1 MSPLLIQAARL
12 ACAVA
17 LSATSLAQAA
27 DTPTTTLTVRAYG
40 TLAGNVGPIMQLRV
54 DGVVMGTTE
63 VRSVEPADYLFLV
76 PPLKSGSKVDLAYIN
91 DAQVGGVDRNLFVE
105 QLTAGNTFMLP
116 THSGVSYDLGSGSAA
131 FDGANTRTG
140 TTSVHSNGALRF
152 SWPEPNLTDRLTVR
166 ASSVL
171 AGNVGAAMTVRVD
184 GVVAFSAEV
193 RATEPTDYVLAVPPL
208 SAGAKV
214 DIAFT
219 NAETIGG
226 VARSLQVAY
235 LMAGTSVLLPN
246 ASGVTLDLGSGRAA
260 YDSAN
265 VQPGQAVLSSNGAL
279 RAKWPAP
286 NMTDNFSVRASGRMA
301 GGVGPIMQVRVNGIV
316 LGSVEVKATS
326 PADFS
331 FPTLPFKAGQ
341 PVDIVYTNDAV
352 IGGEDRDLVIASAI
366 SGKTVLQ
373 PTASGVVFDQGSG
386 GAAFDGLSVVA
397 GRNTLNTNGAL
408 RAAWPEPNLTD
419 TLIVRA
425 RGTLAG
431 NVGPIMQV
439 LVDGIVIGAM
449 EVRSADNADY
459 VFAVPPMS
467 PGRKLD
473 LVFTNDG
480 TIGGIDRNL
489 FIAYAITRNTFLIPS
504 AAGNTYDRGS
514 NLAAFDGSDVVAPSG
529 NLFWNGALRATW
541 PAPNITGS
549 VTVRASAT
557 LAGNVGAL
565 MTLWVDGIPVSSGEV
580 RSTTPADYLMP
591 TPPLKPGSQVALIF
605 SNRGPVAGVERQL
618 NIAYMI
624 ADTSFVTPTTA
635 GATYNSGDLRATWPA
650 PSLIDSITLRAY
662 ATLANNIGAI
672 VQVRINGV
680 IVSTFEVRATTPADY
695 RVTTPRLKPG
705 DKIDVAFIND
715 ANVAGVDRNFFL
727 QYIKTSL
734 GTVVPT
740 APTTSTD
747 LGVGEAAFDGQWVS
761 AGNGALYS
769 NGALRFVAPAAQLA
783 DNNRAANYTASR
795 FLQQATFGP
804 TVTEIDRLRALGMSS
819 WVNEQMALPISA
831 NYVNAIQAKYDLG
844 DAWRPTGSQYTPN
857 WVAQRFW
864 QSVVS
869 GPDML
874 RKRVAFALHQ
884 TLLVSQADSG
894 LYYQARAYAA
904 YLDTL
909 NKHAFGNYR
918 QLLEDVAL
926 SPAMGL
932 FLSHM
937 RNRPEDTVTGRMPDE
952 NFGRE
957 VMQLF
962 SIGLQELNIDGTPR
976 LNAQGQPIETY
987 TNDDVMAMAKVF
999 TGWSWAFPD
1008 SALTTQNFR
1017 WGSPS
1022 ITAANDQRIDIL
1034 KMKAYPGQHSPVEK
1048 RLFTGKPNAVVIPAG
1063 TAAPESVRIALDAL
1077 FQHPNVGPFISRQ
1090 LIQRLVT
1097 SNPSNAYVARVAT
1110 VFNNNGSGVRGDLG
1124 AVVRA
1129 ILLDTEAATPPPGSI
1144 GKLREPVLRVAHW
1157 MRSFGATS
1165 TSGQFMLAWE
1175 LDTQGQRALNA
1186 PSVFGYFRPGFVP
1199 PNTAFSANRITVPE
1213 FQIVNESSTALWI
1226 NTALSMAG
1234 NGLGWT
1240 GSAADV
1246 IADLKPLADLSASGE
1261 VESLIERLNLLLY
1274 AGTMSVTLKQDI
1286 LEAVTSVYGND
1297 AASHLNR
1304 ARVALFL
1311 ALASPEYLVQR

>member
-1 MSPLLIQAARL
+1 MSPSLIQAVRL
-12 ACAVA
+12 ACAFV

-54 DGVVMGTTE
+54 DGVVVGTTE
-63 VRSVEPADYLFLV
+63 VRASEPADYPFLV
-76 PPLKSGSKVDLAYIN
+76 PPLKSGSKIDVAYTN

-105 QLTAGNTFMLP
+105 QLTAGTTFMLP
-116 THSGVSYDLGSGSAA
+116 THGGVSYDLGSGSAA
-131 FDGANTRTG
+131 FDGANTKAG
-140 TTSVHSNGALRF
+140 TTSVNSNGALRF
-152 SWPEPNLTDRLTVR
+152 SWPEPNLTDRLTIR

-171 AGNVGAAMTVRVD
+171 AGNVGASMIVRVD

-193 RATEPTDYVLAVPPL
+193 RATEPTDYVLAVPML
-208 SAGAKV
+208 SAGSKIDV
-214 DIAFT
+214 AFT
-219 NAETIGG
+219 NAQTVGG

-246 ASGVTLDLGSGRAA
+246 ASGVTLDLGSGKAA

-265 VQPGQAVLSSNGAL
+265 VQPGQAVLSGNGAL
-279 RAKWPAP
+279 RAKWPAA
-286 NMTDNFSVRASGRMA
+286 NMTDIFSVRASGRMA

-316 LGSVEVKATS
+316 LGSVEVKATG

-331 FPTLPFKAGQ
+331 FPTLPVKAGQ

-366 SGKTVLQ
+366 SGKTLLQ
-373 PTASGVVFDQGSG
+373 PTGTGVVFDQGG
-386 GAAFDGLSVVA
+386 GSAAFDGLSVVA

-439 LVDGIVIGAM
+439 LVDGIFIGSA
-449 EVRSADNADY
+449 EVRASENADH

-467 PGRKLD
+467 AGRKLD
-473 LVFTNDG
+473 LVYANDG
-480 TIGGIDRNL
+480 TIGSVDRNL
-489 FIAYAITRNTFLIPS
+489 FIAYVITRTTFLTPS

-514 NLAAFDGSDVVAPSG
+514 HQAAFDGTDVVAASG

-541 PAPNITGS
+541 PAPNITDS

-580 RSTTPADYLMP
+580 RSTTPVDYLMP

-605 SNRGPVAGVERQL
+605 SNRGSVAGVERQL

-624 ADTSFVTPTTA
+624 GDTSFVTPNTA

-650 PSLIDSITLRAY
+650 PTLVDSITLRAY
-662 ATLANNIGAI
+662 ATLADNIGAI
-672 VQVRINGV
+672 VQVRVNGV
-680 IVSTFEVRATTPADY
+680 IVSTVEVRATTPTDY

-705 DKIDVAFIND
+705 DKIDVAYIND
-715 ANVAGVDRNFFL
+715 TGVSGVDRNFFL

-734 GTVVPT
+734 GTLVPT
-740 APTTSTD
+740 ATTVFTD
-747 LGVGEAAFDGQWVS
+747 LGTGEAAFDGQGV
-761 AGNGALYS
+761 AAATGALYAS
-769 NGALRFVAPAAQLA
+769 GALRFVAPAAQLVDA
-783 DNNRAANYTASR
+783 NRAANYAASR

-804 TVTEIDRLRALGMSS
+804 TVAQIDRLRTLGNANWLS
-819 WVNEQMALPISA
+819 EQMAMPVTA
-831 NYVNAIQAKYDLG
+831 DYVNAIQAQYDRG
-844 DAWRPTGSQYTPN
+844 DAFRPKGAQYNPG
-857 WVAQRFW
+857 WVAQTFW
-864 QSVVS
+864 RTAATS
-869 GPDML
+869 PDAL

-884 TLLVSQADSG
+884 IFMISQADSNV
-894 LYYQARAYAA
+894 YQHARAYAA

-909 NKHAFGNYR
+909 NQHAFGNFR
-918 QLLEDVAL
+918 NLLDDVAL
-926 SPAMGL
+926 SPAMGIY
-932 FLSHM
+932 LSHM
-937 RNRPEDTVTGRMPDE
+937 RNRKENALSGRMPDE
-952 NFGRE
+952 NFARE

-962 SIGLQELNIDGTPR
+962 TIGLQELNIDGTPR
-976 LNAQGQPIETY
+976 LDGQGLPVETY
-987 TNDDVMAMAKVF
+987 SNDDVMAMAKVF
-999 TGWSWAFPD
+999 TGWSWALPD
-1008 SALTTQNFR
+1008 AQLTETNFR
-1017 WGSPS
+1017 FWSPDYS
-1022 ITAANDQRIDIL
+1022 AANDQRYDTK
-1034 KMKAYPGQHSPVEK
+1034 KMKAYPGQHSTAEK
-1048 RLFTGKPNAVVIPAG
+1048 RLFIGKPQALMI
-1063 TAAPESVRIALDAL
+1063 AANTSAQDSLKLTLDAL
-1077 FQHPNVGPFISRQ
+1077 FNHPNVGPFVSRQ

-1097 SNPSNAYVARVAT
+1097 SHPSNGYVARVAS
-1110 VFNNNGSGVRGDLG
+1110 VFNNNGSGVRGDLA

-1129 ILLDTEAATPPPGSI
+1129 ILLDPETTNPPVGSI

-1157 MRSFGATS
+1157 MRSCGATS
-1165 TSGQFMLAWE
+1165 TSGQFTLASE
-1175 LDTQGQRALNA
+1175 LATQGQRAMYA

-1199 PNTAFSANRITVPE
+1199 PNTAFSASRITVPE
-1213 FQIVNESSTALWI
+1213 FQIVNESTSALWV
-1226 NTALSMAG
+1226 NTALAMAG
-1234 NGLGWT
+1234 QGLGWT
-1240 GSAADV
+1240 GGSADV
-1246 IADLKPLADLSASGE
+1246 KVDLQPLADLVAAGN
-1261 VESLIERLNLLLY
+1261 VDGLIERLNLLLY
-1274 AGTMSVTLKQDI
+1274 AGSMSGTLKQDL
-1286 LEAVTSVYGND
+1286 LEALASVSGND

-1304 ARVALFL
+1304 ARVVLFL